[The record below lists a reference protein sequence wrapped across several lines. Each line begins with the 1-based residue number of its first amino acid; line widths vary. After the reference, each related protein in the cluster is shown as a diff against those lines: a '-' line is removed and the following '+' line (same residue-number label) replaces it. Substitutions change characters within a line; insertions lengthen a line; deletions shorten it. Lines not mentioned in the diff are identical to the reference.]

1 MKALKDKLANSPELM
16 EDLSDNPFYVDWVG
30 IGEKKGKAEGKAEA
44 REEAV
49 TQLMQNIG
57 MTLDQA
63 MNALSFNDA
72 ERKAFN
78 ARFNGHGSNGNGKA

>member
-1 MKALKDKLANSPELM
+1 MKALKDKLANSPELI

-49 TQLMQNIG
+49 TQLMQTTG
-57 MTLDQA
+57 MTAEQA
-63 MNALSFNDA
+63 MDALIFTDS
-72 ERKAFN
+72 ERKAFKS
-78 ARFNGHGSNGNGKA
+78 RMNGQGSNRNGKA